1 MWQVFLVLLKKVFDL
16 GEGFAR
22 ERLAKWG
29 VFVFMTTFDDP
40 GRQSNGPKFWLEL
53 FLEAR

>member
-29 VFVFMTTFDDP
+29 VFVFMTNFDDP
-40 GRQSNGPKFWLEL
+40 GRQSNGPKFWL
-53 FLEAR
+53 